1 MYFFDFWIIFF
12 PLDDYFSSAIQ
23 AHSFISLEMGRNNG
37 VLAQDS
43 APKPIQ
49 GAQVWRYKEV
59 KRNKLLSTLDLD
71 TDASQLNPR
80 P

>member
-1 MYFFDFWIIFF
+1 MLENVKRQSTGFLLLRFFIRAVHNALMYFFDFWIIFF

-49 GAQVWRYKEV
+49 GAQV
-59 KRNKLLSTLDLD
+59 
-71 TDASQLNPR
+71 
-80 P
+80 